1 MSVRAS
7 IVSAALVLAA
17 AAGFVL
23 PFATV
28 TAQQPAPAG
37 PVFEIRTYT
46 ASAGKLDALKA
57 RFRDHTLRFFEKYNM
72 KSVAYWE
79 AVDGPGANT
88 TITYILMHDSIEA
101 ARKNWAAFN
110 ADPEWVEIRNKSNAD
125 GNIVA
130 KVESYF
136 ARPLDFSPIK

>member
-1 MSVRAS
+1 
-7 IVSAALVLAA
+7 
-17 AAGFVL
+17 
-23 PFATV
+23 
-28 TAQQPAPAG
+28 
-37 PVFEIRTYT
+37 
-46 ASAGKLDALKA
+46 
-57 RFRDHTLRFFEKYNM
+57 
-72 KSVAYWE
+72 
-79 AVDGPGANT
+79 
-88 TITYILMHDSIEA
+88 MHDSIEA